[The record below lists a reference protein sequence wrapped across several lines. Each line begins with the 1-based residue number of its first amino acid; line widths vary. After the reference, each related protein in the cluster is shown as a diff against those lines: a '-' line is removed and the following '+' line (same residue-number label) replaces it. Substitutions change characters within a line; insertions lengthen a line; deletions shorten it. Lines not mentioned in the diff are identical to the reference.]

1 MSGAERAQKLLR
13 RIVALQLKVAE
24 KQSKLVRLGGT
35 DVDSAMVREYDELVP
50 ASFPTAIT
58 TTTTTTTPG
67 APGATATSSD
77 DDEFDDV
84 LDSGVGGDGTLS
96 KEKLRRLARRQ
107 AVCAAHVKQLLLAH
121 VRRSGGDGDESLQYL
136 VATRAYTAPDDERLT
151 FSVGDVVVVVQ
162 DAGPVGWQVGALLN
176 DFASNGSFSNVKL
189 FPVSYFA
196 PCSEA
201 DAVAAV
207 AALTAPKSYLRAK
220 RAYTAAAD
228 DELSFAKNDIVL
240 VIEEGEPDGWW
251 LGGLLREF
259 DADTGEFGAVKLFP
273 SGFFA
278 PCSERDAVAW
288 LNPDSSNSTSSE
300 RQFMIAKRSFKAEE
314 DDELSF
320 RKHDVVAV
328 IEEGEPDGWWL
339 GGLLRDLDTDTGEFG
354 TVKLFPVSFFTPC
367 SEKHAWASLELQQAA
382 AAAAEMPKVYM
393 IAKRAYTAK
402 SDRERAFEKSD
413 VLLVLEENANEG
425 WCLGGLLRDFNAAK
439 GEFRIVAQ
447 FPLKHFQLCSEE
459 EALEA
464 LAASA
469 KQKQKQKRRAAA
481 AAAAAAAAEDDDDDD
496 DDDDDESDT
505 SSDKEDDEAREDE
518 EVVFLVATRGYK
530 ARDDTELTFAKHDV
544 IMVAAQDGPEGFWY
558 GSLLREVNA
567 LGEQCDVKFFPLAH
581 CAQCSESEAMKSLVT
596 TKSHDV
602 DASSSSFDD
611 STSTT
616 STNAKFKPLM
626 RRIVRYSFEA
636 EENDEM
642 TIHVGDV
649 IEVLVIGEPDGWWR
663 GRIKLGDGAVPRKKE
678 PGIVV
683 DEDGMVYRVGN
694 FPVPYTDDFAPPPLP
709 KSMPPPNRIP
719 SSGSV
724 TSSGSGRDTGVAKDA
739 GATKGSSNN
748 SNNNNSSS
756 STLKKSTSSAA
767 ATGAATS
774 ANASNTSSSASSSSR
789 GKSEA
794 TSERKKVKKRVS
806 KKDK

>member
-1 MSGAERAQKLLR
+1 MSSDSSAERAQKLLR

-24 KQSKLVRLGGT
+24 KQSKLVRLGGA
-35 DVDSAMVREYDELVP
+35 DVDDAMLREYDELVP
-50 ASFPTAIT
+50 ASFPTT
-58 TTTTTTTPG
+58 TTTTTS
-67 APGATATSSD
+67 ALGATATSSD

-84 LDSGVGGDGTLS
+84 LDGGAGGGDGTLS

-107 AVCAAHVKQLLLAH
+107 AVCAAHVKQLLLVH
-121 VRRSGGDGDESLQYL
+121 VRRRAAAAGGDGDESLQYL

-228 DELSFAKNDIVL
+228 DELSFAKNDVVL

-300 RQFMIAKRSFKAEE
+300 RQFMIAKRSFKAKE

-354 TVKLFPVSFFTPC
+354 TVKLFPVSFFAPC

-447 FPLKHFQLCSEE
+447 FPLKYFQLCSEA

-469 KQKQKQKRRAAA
+469 KQKQKQKRKAAA
-481 AAAAAAAAEDDDDDD
+481 AAAAAAASE

-505 SSDKEDDEAREDE
+505 SSDEEDDEAREDE
-518 EVVFLVATRGYK
+518 EVVFLVAKRGYK

-663 GRIKLGDGAVPRKKE
+663 GRIKLGDGAVPRKKG

-709 KSMPPPNRIP
+709 KSVPPPNRIP

-724 TSSGSGRDTGVAKDA
+724 TSSGSGRDTGAAKDA
-739 GATKGSSNN
+739 GAAKGAANTSSKK
-748 SNNNNSSS
+748 SGA
-756 STLKKSTSSAA
+756 STASAAVSSTSS
-767 ATGAATS
+767 
-774 ANASNTSSSASSSSR
+774 SNSSSSR
-789 GKSEA
+789 GKGEA

-806 KKDK
+806 SKKEK